1 MTNNSYKQMLS
12 LSGKNIVVTGG
23 CGLIGKEICRAVG
36 DFDGNVI
43 VADID
48 STTGESFAEG
58 LSANGKK
65 AVYRQLDINSEV
77 SCTAFINSVCNEFGC
92 IHGLVNNAYP
102 RNKSYGKIY
111 EDVDFQSWREN
122 IDIHLNGYFNITHK
136 ISRVMQ
142 NQKEGN
148 IINMCSIYGLVG
160 PDFSIYEGTKM
171 TNPVEYAAIKGG
183 LINLTRYLASYLGK
197 DNIRVNSISPGGILD
212 KQDENFIGKYISRTP
227 LGRMGE
233 PEDIAGGVVYL
244 LSDLSSFV
252 TGHNLIIDGGWTIK

>member
-1 MTNNSYKQMLS
+1 MIDRSYHQMLS
-12 LSGKNIVVTGG
+12 MAKKNIVITGG
-23 CGLIGKEICRAVG
+23 CGLIGKEICRAVCE
-36 DFDGNVI
+36 FDGNVI
-43 VADID
+43 IADID
-48 STTGESFAEG
+48 SDKGKRFSEE
-58 LSANGKK
+58 LSASGKK
-65 AVYRQLDINSEV
+65 AVFRRLDINSEN
-77 SCTAFINSVCNEFGC
+77 SCNEFIGSICNEFGT

-122 IDIHLNGYFNITHK
+122 IDMHLNGYFNITHK
-136 ISRVMQ
+136 ISKVMQ
-142 NQKEGN
+142 KQNLGN
-148 IINMCSIYGLVG
+148 IVNMCSIYGVVG

-197 DNIRVNSISPGGILD
+197 NNIRVNAISPGGIID
-212 KQDENFIGKYISRTP
+212 NQDEKFVEKYVSKTP
-227 LGRMGE
+227 LGRMGK

-244 LSDLSSFV
+244 MSDLSSFI